1 MATIRWYYRRAKKER
16 GLRLLTF
23 FDLEESAVV
32 PEHGICVCY
41 LASKIEPL
49 VTTNLKCLNLFLHR
63 IQLNISCMFIKR
75 FNFLK
80 TVQVELISLQH
91 CSSRNRKILHHIV
104 HILRF
109 LAWLSGVIKHITHKL
124 VAQADLQKLRS
135 HHDLSKVI
143 CVDVTNKRIQRCLNV
158 LI

>member
-1 MATIRWYYRRAKKER
+1 LPQECHCHILVGMSQTNWKYHKPVMATIRRYHRCAKKEK

-41 LASKIEPL
+41 LACKIEPL

-75 FNFLK
+75 FIFLK

-109 LAWLSGVIKHITHKL
+109 LA
-124 VAQADLQKLRS
+124 
-135 HHDLSKVI
+135 
-143 CVDVTNKRIQRCLNV
+143 
-158 LI
+158 